1 MNFEEF
7 RKTKEYEELPKGQLY
22 IPDERC
28 LFNTARG
35 RVAEIGC
42 LCGRSAVLMSYN
54 AKSVSTFDIFE
65 NYDLIE
71 DDKQREHYKD
81 LVSIFPHSYEI
92 VKKNLLKYPS
102 IEVIEGTS
110 EKLPIYASLIG
121 YFDFIFIDGDHSYN
135 GAKKDFENALK
146 ALAPDGIIAFH
157 DSNVHEEGMGV
168 WKLMDELKKD
178 ARYNLQE
185 QEGVITLLRLS
196 K

>member
-1 MNFEEF
+1 
-7 RKTKEYEELPKGQLY
+7 
-22 IPDERC
+22 
-28 LFNTARG
+28 
-35 RVAEIGC
+35 
-42 LCGRSAVLMSYN
+42 MSYN

-81 LVSIFPHSYEI
+81 LVSIFPHDYI
-92 VKKNLLKYPS
+92 T
-102 IEVIEGTS
+102 IS
-110 EKLPIYASLIG
+110 EKLSKYGINVFNKTSDYLIELAKQEIL
-121 YFDFIFIDGDHSYN
+121 FDFIFIDGDHSYN

-146 ALAPDGIIAFH
+146 VLAPNGVIAFH

-185 QEGVITLLRLS
+185 QEGVITLLRLN